1 MFSLK
6 KLCFVPATQRCFK
19 SEDLPSDFTMNLS
32 SLPPSKGGGS
42 TYITTTVSPPRT
54 SDLSHKRL
62 LLTVEET
69 EGLHVGLVYLI
80 DHEGLRG
87 SARLQRDGR
96 VYAGYDDQ
104 ANDIVL
110 PKSEFGIGSVHFV
123 IEFNSMSGQ
132 FLIKDQ
138 GDGTGTF
145 VKLDRPILLQSYYI
159 LSFGNTHMTV
169 VIAPQSKQ
177 RKITLKFIEGPK
189 AGQCL
194 TFDSGQKV
202 VKIGR
207 LADCEVQFDDT
218 SLSRY
223 QCTLRYKENEG
234 WYASD
239 GDGTKPSTNGTW
251 LFLDDYFPI
260 ETDMAF
266 KAGMTVFRVRHTQ
279 ASILSDDMSLQSSL

>member
-1 MFSLK
+1 
-6 KLCFVPATQRCFK
+6 
-19 SEDLPSDFTMNLS
+19 MNLS

-42 TYITTTVSPPRT
+42 NYMTTSVTPPR
-54 SDLSHKRL
+54 SSEPFQHRRL
-62 LLTVEET
+62 KLAVIEAESMD
-69 EGLHVGLVYLI
+69 VGLLYLI

-87 SARLQRDGR
+87 SGRLKRDGR

-104 ANDIVL
+104 VNDIIL
-110 PKSEFGIGSVHFV
+110 PKNEFGIGSVHFV

-145 VKLDRPILLQSYYI
+145 VKLTHPILLQSYYI

-177 RKITLKFIEGPK
+177 ARLTVKFIEGPK
-189 AGQCL
+189 AGESL
-194 TFDSGQKV
+194 TFESGRGM

-207 LADCEVQFDDT
+207 MADCEVLFDDT

-223 QCTLRYKENEG
+223 QCTLFYKENEG
-234 WYASD
+234 WYAAD
-239 GDGTKPSTNGTW
+239 GDSVKTSTNGTW

-260 ETDMAF
+260 ESDMVF
-266 KAGMTVFRVRHTQ
+266 KAGMTLFRVRPTQ
-279 ASILSDDMSLQSSL
+279 ATIVESEEASNVSSV